1 MLRAK
6 YEAEYAP
13 NHISLKQFCLD
24 QDPPLHLGST
34 LSAFNRERK
43 RARLSAFHER
53 NPQILLIAQQVVKES
68 LTSTIDPTPSQSRKA
83 DFALRVVE
91 KISEREEPNAALA
104 QQVNVVIPPL
114 FPDSA
119 LAQKTM
125 AILTG
130 KALPAP
136 SDVPKGEEEEPE
148 PIDIEAEPESS
159 EPLPEAETPS
169 PSALPEAFSSDT
181 KGEAE

>member
-6 YEAEYAP
+6 YEAEYSP

-43 RARLSAFHER
+43 RARLSAFHAR

-68 LTSTIDPTPSQSRKA
+68 LNSSADPTPAQSRKA

-91 KISEREEPNAALA
+91 KIAEREEPNAALA

-119 LAQKTM
+119 IAQRTM

-130 KALPAP
+130 RAVVAP
-136 SDVPKGEEEEPE
+136 SDVPKGEE
-148 PIDIEAEPESS
+148 PESIDV
-159 EPLPEAETPS
+159 EAS
-169 PSALPEAFSSDT
+169 PTTEEDP
-181 KGEAE
+181 K

>member
-13 NHISLKQFCLD
+13 NHISLKQFCID
-24 QDPPLHLGST
+24 NGCPLGTT

-43 RARLSAFHER
+43 RARLSAFHAR

-68 LTSTIDPTPSQSRKA
+68 LNSSADPTPAQSRKA

-91 KISEREEPNAALA
+91 KIAEREEPNAALA

-119 LAQKTM
+119 IAQRTM

-130 KALPAP
+130 RAVVAP
-136 SDVPKGEEEEPE
+136 SDVPKGEE
-148 PIDIEAEPESS
+148 PESIDV
-159 EPLPEAETPS
+159 EAS
-169 PSALPEAFSSDT
+169 PTTEADP
-181 KGEAE
+181 K